1 MRNLVRAGTMA
12 AAVVLAG
19 SIFVTAQEPRPQPPA
34 GGRGGQPSGLQQPRV
49 NAGANDKPGVDPVA
63 AAEGKKLW
71 ALECINCH
79 GASARGGDG
88 GPNLVRSLVVLR
100 DRFGST
106 LGPFLKKGHK
116 MQSGRSST
124 ELSDDQVLMLAHFLR
139 DRVNVTLRG
148 SSEFEVQNILT
159 GDAKAGEAYFNGDG
173 KCSTCHSATGDLRGL
188 GGKYEPVD
196 IQQRFLFPRNATPG
210 AGGGRGRGRAG
221 AGAAPSP
228 TTAIT
233 VTVTPK
239 NGEPVS
245 GVLLQMDDFNV
256 SLRDGSGWYRTFART
271 PDLKV
276 TKTDPLAAHRAL
288 LENLT
293 DKNMHDVVAYLE
305 TLK

>member
-1 MRNLVRAGTMA
+1 MRNLVSAGT
-12 AAVVLAG
+12 AAVALVLAA
-19 SIFVTAQEPRPQPPA
+19 SMYVTAQEPRPQPPA
-34 GGRGGQPSGLQQPRV
+34 GGRGGPPSGLQQPRV

-71 ALECINCH
+71 ALECTSCH
-79 GASARGGDG
+79 GANARGSDN
-88 GPNLVRSLVVLR
+88 GPNLVRSVLVLR

-106 LGPFLKKGHK
+106 LGPFLKRGHK

-159 GDAKAGEAYFNGDG
+159 GDAKAGETYFNGEG
-173 KCSTCHSATGDLRGL
+173 KCGTCHSPAGDLRGF

-196 IQQRFLFPRNATPG
+196 IQQRFLFPRNAMPAG
-210 AGGGRGRGRAG
+210 GGGRGRGRAG
-221 AGAAPSP
+221 GAAPSP
-228 TTAIT
+228 ATAMT

-239 NGEPVS
+239 DGQPVS
-245 GVLLQMDDFNV
+245 GVLMQLDDFTV
-256 SLRDGSGWYRTFART
+256 SLKDASGWYRTFART

-288 LENLT
+288 LETLT

>member
-1 MRNLVRAGTMA
+1 MA
-12 AAVVLAG
+12 AAILLVG

-34 GGRGGQPSGLQQPRV
+34 GGRGAQPSGLQQPRV

-71 ALECINCH
+71 ALECTNCH
-79 GASARGGDG
+79 GPNARGGDN

-116 MQSGRSST
+116 LQSGRSST

-159 GDAKAGEAYFNGDG
+159 GDAKAGEAYFNGEG
-173 KCSTCHSATGDLRGL
+173 KCSACHAATGDLRGF

-196 IQQRFLFPRNATPG
+196 IQQRFLFPRNAMP
-210 AGGGRGRGRAG
+210 GGGRGRGRAG
-221 AGAAPSP
+221 GAAPSP
-228 TTAIT
+228 ATAIT

-239 NGEPVS
+239 DGQPVS
-245 GVLLQMDDFNV
+245 GVLLQIDDFNV
-256 SLRDGSGWYRTFART
+256 SLRDASGWYRTFART
-271 PDLKV
+271 RDLKV
-276 TKTDPLAAHRAL
+276 TTTDPLAAHRAL
-288 LENLT
+288 LDTLT
-293 DKNMHDVVAYLE
+293 DKNMHDVVSYLE

>member
-1 MRNLVRAGTMA
+1 MRNSVSGWTA
-12 AAVVLAG
+12 AAALVVAG
-19 SIFVTAQEPRPQPPA
+19 SIYVTAQEPRPQPPA
-34 GGRGGQPSGLQQPRV
+34 GGRGGPPAGLQQPRV

-71 ALECINCH
+71 ALECTTCH
-79 GASARGGDG
+79 GANARGGDN
-88 GPNLVRSLVVLR
+88 GPNLVRAVVVLR

-106 LGPFLKKGHK
+106 LGPFLKRGHK
-116 MQSGRSST
+116 MQSGRSSS

-159 GDAKAGEAYFNGDG
+159 GDAKAGEAYFNDEG
-173 KCSTCHSATGDLRGL
+173 KCGTCHSTTGDLRGF

-210 AGGGRGRGRAG
+210 GGRGRGRAG
-221 AGAAPSP
+221 AGAPPGPA
-228 TTAIT
+228 TAIT
-233 VTVTPK
+233 VTVTPPD
-239 NGEPVS
+239 GQPVP
-245 GVLLQMDDFNV
+245 GVLLQLDDFNV

-271 PDLKV
+271 PQLKIE
-276 TKTDPLAAHRAL
+276 KTDPLAAHRAL
-288 LENLT
+288 LETLT

>member
-1 MRNLVRAGTMA
+1 MQNPVSAWTMA
-12 AAVVLAG
+12 AAIVLAG

-34 GGRGGQPSGLQQPRV
+34 GGRGAPPSGLQQPRV

-71 ALECINCH
+71 ALECTGCH
-79 GASARGGDG
+79 GANARGADN
-88 GPNLVRSLVVLR
+88 GPNLVRSLIVLR

-106 LGPFLKKGHK
+106 LAPFLKRGHK

-159 GDAKAGEAYFNGDG
+159 GDPKAGEAYFNAEG
-173 KCSTCHSATGDLRGL
+173 KCSTCHSAAGDLRGL
-188 GGKYEPVD
+188 AGKYEPVD

-210 AGGGRGRGRAG
+210 GGGGRGRGRAG
-221 AGAAPSP
+221 GAPPSP
-228 TTAIT
+228 ATAIT
-233 VTVTPK
+233 VTVTPAS
-239 NGEPVS
+239 GQPVS
-245 GVLLQMDDFNV
+245 GVLLQLDDFNV
-256 SLRDGSGWYRTFART
+256 SLRDASGGIRTFART
-271 PDLKV
+271 PQLKV
-276 TKTDPLAAHRAL
+276 EKTDPLAAHRAL
-288 LENLT
+288 LETIT